1 MLMAAIAE
9 GATGE
14 HGVANEVKCCS
25 FCKHWGVLGEWLS
38 SRESREHCGGVQAY
52 QNWVYFGTCGCVDA
66 VSCAILEP
74 CSLRPGVLH
83 GGFGGSLELMER
95 LCCQSVTCGVGLGKT
110 RLAYRLQTKGTVAAR
125 LTKTN
130 RNEVKAAHTSTYSS
144 N

>member
-1 MLMAAIAE
+1 MLLILQTLGSSGRMVELQREQEALWW
-9 GATGE
+9 GTGVSE
-14 HGVANEVKCCS
+14 L
-25 FCKHWGVLGEWLS
+25 GVLWDMWL
-38 SRESREHCGGVQAY
+38 
-52 QNWVYFGTCGCVDA
+52 CGCCLLCHFRTLLVETWGA
-66 VSCAILEP
+66 AWW
-74 CSLRPGVLH
+74 
-83 GGFGGSLELMER
+83 FWGSLELMER